1 MAETEQGT
9 KTKRF
14 GRYIAEKFGIGR
26 NLNQDKND
34 VVLSYFFN
42 CYKMFWS
49 KQNETDNPNLKSI

>member
-9 KTKRF
+9 KTERF

-49 KQNETDNPNLKSI
+49 KQNETANPNLKSM